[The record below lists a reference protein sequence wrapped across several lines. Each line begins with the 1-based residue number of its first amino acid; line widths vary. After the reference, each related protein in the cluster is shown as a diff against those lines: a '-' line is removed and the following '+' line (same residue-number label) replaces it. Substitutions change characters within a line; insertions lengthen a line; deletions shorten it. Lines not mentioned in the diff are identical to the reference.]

1 MPVSRDPYL
10 GSHIIT
16 KKPINNEMWI
26 MVAVVIAYGMYYLS

>member
-1 MPVSRDPYL
+1 MPISHDPYL

-16 KKPINNEMWI
+16 EKTMFDKTWI

>member
-16 KKPINNEMWI
+16 KKTLFDKTQI
-26 MVAVVIAYGMYYLS
+26 MVAVVIAYGIYYLS

>member
-16 KKPINNEMWI
+16 KRTIYNKTWI

>member
-1 MPVSRDPYL
+1 MHFSRDPYL

-16 KKPINNEMWI
+16 KRTMFDKTWI

>member
-16 KKPINNEMWI
+16 RKTLFDKKWI